1 MFKKTVLAAAI
12 ATVSATAMADVSI
25 SGQVKATLT
34 DTDGGNT
41 AMGYDNSLTFK
52 ASEDLGNGMSAFATL
67 ALDNDA
73 GVGSKDQLAGLKGS
87 FGTII
92 AGSIETLTEGKVG
105 SLFDMGG
112 ARSGIES
119 SLFNATDGRNN
130 TIAYVSPTVNGFH
143 VAIAGV
149 VDNNND
155 ETFTSRDILVAYDNG
170 PLSIKVSDL
179 DVDETTGVALKEVT
193 AIAASYTMGDAKV
206 TVGRVED
213 DVANEE
219 DTMMRLDYK
228 MGNNTISIGTLD
240 DDTANKDVNVYKL
253 NHALSNKTKAYVGMR
268 DKDSGADQ
276 TFVGMITKF

>member
-112 ARSGIES
+112 ANSGIES
-119 SLFNATDGRNN
+119 SLFNATERNN

-149 VDNNND
+149 VDNDND
-155 ETFTSRDILVAYDNG
+155 EIFTSRDILVAYDNG

-179 DVDETTGVALKEVT
+179 DVDSTAGVAANEVT

-240 DDTANKDVNVYKL
+240 DDTANSDVNVYKL
-253 NHALSNKTKAYVGMR
+253 THALSNKTKAYVGMR